1 MGCFS
6 RPCQDSF
13 ALFNEDWAVYDSE
26 GTVAIIAPSCAWV
39 SSAQLA
45 EMAGL
50 PPSLGMVPKTERDRE
65 RERERE
71 RGRGREGGRV
81 GGREGRREGRR
92 KRRERENERERER
105 DCAQNSSISFVF
117 HAQKYWQRL
126 FG

>member
-50 PPSLGMVPKTERDRE
+50 PPSLGMVPKTERERRGGGGERE

-71 RGRGREGGRV
+71 RE
-81 GGREGRREGRR
+81 
-92 KRRERENERERER
+92 KRERGLR
-105 DCAQNSSISFVF
+105 A
-117 HAQKYWQRL
+117 
-126 FG
+126 GGM